1 MWERFQLQEILF
13 LWTVQQFLKYHYQ
26 KAFTWF
32 CWHICGLYPTP
43 EGALKWPFSWHKTT
57 EIFRTSKTSNNKL
70 LIIASAVHIWCDVRP
85 PNKTPVPFNSQDLNS
100 QYITKNCQFAK
111 KEGELVF
118 LLIFWQSVL
127 LHHIFICS
135 VEKWAGC
142 ANCFQCPVL
151 FQAAVIFGS
160 IWQFSGTLSR
170 TTNSMPSF
178 S

>member
-1 MWERFQLQEILF
+1 MCERFQLQEILF

-100 QYITKNCQFAK
+100 QYITTKLSICK
-111 KEGELVF
+111 KR
-118 LLIFWQSVL
+118 
-127 LHHIFICS
+127 
-135 VEKWAGC
+135 
-142 ANCFQCPVL
+142 
-151 FQAAVIFGS
+151 
-160 IWQFSGTLSR
+160 SR
-170 TTNSMPSF
+170 TSISTSFLAKCFITSYFYLQCRKVSWLRQLFPMPCIISSRSDFWFNLTIFRNSF
-178 S
+178 